1 MLADVSASR
10 ISTAELEMQ
19 AAPAVAAAAGGI
31 VLRGIGVLRRC
42 LTLGHDRNV
51 MTKNGLWW

>member
-19 AAPAVAAAAGGI
+19 AAPATAAAAGDM
-31 VLRGIGVLRRC
+31 VLLGIGVLRR
-42 LTLGHDRNV
+42 
-51 MTKNGLWW
+51 WWSHPEATTGMS